1 MDGLIYLFA
10 VAVLLAAALAAIGIW
25 APRKLWLKVS
35 AVAITGLL
43 SASAYA
49 SYADL
54 LSKPKPVSLE
64 WAQRHVGQ
72 ATVLAA
78 SLQEDE
84 AIYLWLEFD
93 GVDSPR
99 AYALPWS
106 REAAEQL
113 QKAMREAAEQG
124 TGVQMQTPFETDR
137 EPTEMMFH
145 ATPQPAMPPKGQGG
159 EGEGPLVYARPGDQ
173 L

>member
-1 MDGLIYLFA
+1 MDNLIYLFA
-10 VAVLLAAALAAIGIW
+10 VAVLLAAALAAISIW
-25 APRKLWLKVS
+25 APRKLWLKIS

-64 WAQRHVGQ
+64 WAQRQVGQ

-78 SLQEDE
+78 SLRENE
-84 AIYLWLEFD
+84 AIYLWLEFE

-106 REAAEQL
+106 QEAAEQL
-113 QKAMREAAEQG
+113 QRAMREAEEQG
-124 TGVQMQTPFETDR
+124 GGVQMQTPFETDR

-145 ATPQPAMPPKGQGG
+145 AAPQPAMPQKSADGG
-159 EGEGPLVYARPGDQ
+159 DGPVVYAQPGDQ

>member
-1 MDGLIYLFA
+1 MDNLIYLFA
-10 VAVLLAAALAAIGIW
+10 LAIFLAAGLAAISIW
-25 APRKLWLKVS
+25 APRRLWVKAT

-64 WAQRHVGQ
+64 WAQRHATE

-78 SLQEDE
+78 SLRENE
-84 AIYLWLEFD
+84 AIFLWLEFE
-93 GVDSPR
+93 GVSGPR
-99 AYALPWS
+99 AYMLPWS
-106 REAAEQL
+106 QETAEQL
-113 QKAMREAAEQG
+113 QSAMREAEENG
-124 TGVQMQTPFETDR
+124 TGVQMQSPFESDRQPTDQV
-137 EPTEMMFH
+137 FY
-145 ATPQPAMPPKGQGG
+145 AAPQPAMPQKSPDGT
-159 EGEGPLVYARPGDQ
+159 GPLVYTQPEDQ

>member
-1 MDGLIYLFA
+1 MDNLIYLFA
-10 VAVLLAAALAAIGIW
+10 IAVMLAAALAAISIW
-25 APRKLWLKVS
+25 APRRLWLKIT
-35 AVAITGLL
+35 AIAITGLL

-64 WAQRHVGQ
+64 WAQRQIGE

-78 SLQEDE
+78 SLRENE
-84 AIYLWLEFD
+84 AIYLWLEFE
-93 GVDSPR
+93 GAKSPR

-106 REAAEQL
+106 QEAAEQL
-113 QKAMREAAEQG
+113 QKAMREAEEQG
-124 TGVQMQTPFETDR
+124 SGVQMTTPFETDR

-145 ATPQPAMPPKGQGG
+145 ATPQQALPQKRADSDG
-159 EGEGPLVYARPGDQ
+159 GPLVYTQPDDQ

>member
-1 MDGLIYLFA
+1 MDSLIYLF
-10 VAVLLAAALAAIGIW
+10 VVGVLLAAALAAIGIW
-25 APRKLWLKVS
+25 APRKLWVKLT
-35 AVAITGLL
+35 AVALTGLL

-64 WAQRHVGQ
+64 WAQRHVAE

-78 SLQEDE
+78 TMRENE
-84 AIYLWLEFD
+84 AIYLWLALE
-93 GVDSPR
+93 GVSSPR

-106 REAAEQL
+106 RQAAEQL
-113 QKAMREAAEQG
+113 QRAMREAEANG
-124 TGVQMQTPFETDR
+124 AGVRMQAPFETDR
-137 EPTEMMFH
+137 EPTEMVFH
-145 ATPQPAMPPKGQGG
+145 AAPQPAMPPKQAADAASP
-159 EGEGPLVYARPGDQ
+159 EVYIQPGDQ

>member
-1 MDGLIYLFA
+1 MDSLIYLFA
-10 VAVLLAAALAAIGIW
+10 VAVLLAAALAAISIW
-25 APRKLWLKVS
+25 SPRRLWVKGFAL
-35 AVAITGLL
+35 ALTALL

-64 WAQRHVGQ
+64 WAQRHAGE

-78 SLQEDE
+78 TMRENE
-84 AIYLWLEFD
+84 AIYIWLELE
-93 GVDSPR
+93 GVSSPR

-106 REAAEQL
+106 QQAAEQL
-113 QKAMREAAEQG
+113 QQAMREAEENG
-124 TGVQMQTPFETDR
+124 TGVQMQAPFQTDR
-137 EPTEMMFH
+137 QPTEMVFH
-145 ATPQPAMPPKGQGG
+145 AAPQPAMPQKQPAGG
-159 EGEGPLVYARPGDQ
+159 PSPEVYVQPGDQ

>member
-1 MDGLIYLFA
+1 MDSLIYLFA
-10 VAVLLAAALAAIGIW
+10 VAVMLAAALAAVSIW
-25 APRKLWLKVS
+25 SPRKLWVKATAL
-35 AVAITGLL
+35 ALTAML

-64 WAQRHVGQ
+64 WAQRHALE

-78 SLQEDE
+78 TMRENE
-84 AIYLWLEFD
+84 AIYLWLEFE
-93 GVDSPR
+93 GVSSPR

-106 REAAEQL
+106 QQAAEQL
-113 QKAMREAAEQG
+113 QQAMRKAEENG
-124 TGVQMQTPFETDR
+124 TGVQMQAPFETDR
-137 EPTEMMFH
+137 EPTEMVFH
-145 ATPQPAMPPKGQGG
+145 AAPQPAMPQKQAAGG
-159 EGEGPLVYARPGDQ
+159 SSPAEVYVQPGDQ